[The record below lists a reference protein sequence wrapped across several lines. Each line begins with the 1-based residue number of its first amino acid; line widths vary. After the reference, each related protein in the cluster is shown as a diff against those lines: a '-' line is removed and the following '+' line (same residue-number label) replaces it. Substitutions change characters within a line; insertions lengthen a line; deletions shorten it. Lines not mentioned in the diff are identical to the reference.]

1 MKRCFIWA
9 AALLMVCSCA
19 QKQAVV
25 VTVANPTDLNRAD
38 EMVEVSMDELNQKLQ
53 LADTAEV
60 VVIDQNGQQ
69 VPSQIT
75 SDGKLIFPA
84 TVEANAAADY
94 TIEAGLPN
102 TVETSACGRQYPE
115 RVDDIAWENDK
126 VAFRTYG
133 PALQATGERA
143 FGYDVW
149 AKNVP
154 DMVVENRYANELN
167 PDTKAK
173 IEELKKTDPKA
184 ADELYKSVSYH
195 VDHGNGLDCYKVG
208 PTLGGGTAAL
218 LDANGSIVYPY
229 CYKEFEIL
237 DNGPL
242 RFKVKLVYN
251 PLVVDGDSNVVET
264 RILSLDKG
272 SHLNKAVVSYQ
283 NLSKEASIAAGLV
296 IHPEN
301 PEAYKA
307 EAEKGYIAYQ
317 DLTDNV
323 NNGNG
328 EIYVGAVFPAVVKE
342 AKAVL
347 FPEKESKDERG
358 GATGHVLAVSD
369 YNPGA
374 EFVYYWGSG
383 WSKAGM
389 DSMDKWTKYL
399 DEYAQKVRQ
408 PLTVTLK

>member
-1 MKRCFIWA
+1 MKKYFIWMA
-9 AALLMVCSCA
+9 AFLMMCA
-19 QKQAVV
+19 CGQKQTVT
-25 VTVANPTDLNRAD
+25 VTVANSTDLNRVD
-38 EMVEVSMDELNQKLQ
+38 EMVELAMDDLSQRLQ

-60 VVIDQNGQQ
+60 VVLDPNGQQ
-69 VPSQIT
+69 VPSQVT

-84 TVEANAAADY
+84 TVGANASVDY
-94 TIEAGLPN
+94 TIQAGNPVI
-102 TVETSACGRQYPE
+102 VETSACGRQYPE

-154 DMVVENRYANELN
+154 EMVVEARYASELN
-167 PDTKAK
+167 PETMEK
-173 IEELKKTDPKA
+173 IAELKKTDPRA

-218 LDANGSIVYPY
+218 LDSNAAIVYPY
-229 CYKEFEIL
+229 CYKDFEIL

-251 PLVVDGDSNVVET
+251 PLVVNADSNVVET

-272 SHLNKAVVSYQ
+272 SHLNKTVVSYQ
-283 NLSKEASIAAGLV
+283 NLNNVTPVVTGLV

-307 EAEKGYIAYQ
+307 ETEKGYIAYQ

-323 NNGNG
+323 NNNNG
-328 EIYVGAVFPAVVKE
+328 EIYVGAVFPALVKE

-347 FPEKESKDERG
+347 FSEKESKDERG

-369 YNPGA
+369 YNPGS
-374 EFVYYWGSG
+374 EYVYYWGSG

-389 DSMDKWTKYL
+389 DSMDKWTEYL
-399 DEYAQKVRQ
+399 NEYAQKVRH
-408 PLTVTLK
+408 PLIVTLK